1 MGGTKIKST
10 NNNKADICVIYCE
23 NVRNTKRD
31 RKFWGK
37 LSKSQSYKAH
47 VDCTVEISNRIMT
60 PCVFRL
66 VPYKAWFS
74 LTLRFAGKK

>member
-47 VDCTVEISNRIMT
+47 VDCTVD
-60 PCVFRL
+60 
-66 VPYKAWFS
+66 
-74 LTLRFAGKK
+74 